1 MKRIKK
7 VMAWLLSVLMVIGIF
22 ATNPIQVAAAGENLE
37 VKAYD
42 ATNGV
47 VQYKPLGST
56 EWTNVQAEGIP
67 HDNMVSASAVRILPN
82 EGYTGSAGL
91 YDIDGGFIP
100 VTGINLLSEDGATL
114 DGQHYE
120 LSAATFSLIP
130 TTAKLRVQFDDG
142 QNANGKVQYKSTLE
156 GQWQDV
162 TENTPDGTYI
172 DAVEVK
178 VVPNEGY
185 EVGNQDFCGLFD
197 GNHSKVNG
205 NLLEGVQLTIGE
217 DYSLEHLIFEIPG
230 GGNQGGGNTTSF
242 SLNTMEASSGE
253 CISQFEI
260 SINESTFDTYDFSPL
275 SLNEGDRIK
284 IRVCFVNDG
293 NSYEVIN
300 PSIVYIH
307 KTNDNTRFNYIY
319 DDGTTQAPSSMA
331 SDLSSEDGFAF
342 VFKPQKDSTDAGG
355 QIGLNAS
362 DAWMRLQFDVKRVFN
377 DKAEVFIFSQT
388 LGNDGVSY
396 GANNEVERDVF
407 EFVDNVEIGEIGV
420 LINNNQYGE
429 MGDPINLGYGYKNDG
444 TASVNGG
451 NPITVRYQPEFE
463 GHTQLQE
470 VEALGFVYFGEVGVT
485 NPTGNAKNTF
495 RLKEEFARSGL
506 IDSIYVAVGNSGDF
520 QNAIEIP
527 RGENGDFYFELEPS
541 TQYSFLIRRHDSGER
556 NIGWHY
562 VSNGEGDDC
571 YVDYGK
577 VYVQKIVRGNTTI
590 LDGLQKN
597 ESGEVVLDEYG
608 TPSYSVDLL
617 NTDGVEGDWSI
628 TTSGGNINVKR
639 GDVVTIKLVPTYGYQ
654 LASASLNGSV
664 LTPNEEV
671 SSFTFTVGGNLH
683 LGGSFAE
690 SKDVTTNNSE
700 VVSNALIEG
709 GENATDTGNLELTV
723 EDNEGY
729 EKESE
734 VMDMAL
740 DGEAGLAVIE
750 ATLDLTL
757 DNLVSKGD
765 GNFWTTNLTEFDD
778 DILVSLQLDDMDLGE
793 EGRVVVIRDH
803 EGTLDMLDASY
814 DNESGMVTFPTN
826 KFSTYSFI
834 KVDEQQNGP
843 KTMIDVLND
852 IEDTPEAIA
861 EAFDSSE
868 KMTELAESIVSDSD
882 IEEVVKVKESAYAE
896 ANNITI
902 VSPVVSEAATKL
914 GADMT
919 KIQVV
924 GAGLNA
930 KAGET
935 VKLSIDVPEKPVEV
949 ESNFEDS
956 VQLEIKLYINGESKN
971 GKLMIPISITV
982 PVPEGINPEKLA
994 IIHVHGDGTK
1004 EEIET
1009 LRFNDDKTVTFC
1021 VTSFSTFV
1029 FSNDKDKQ
1037 LKEFVK
1043 RMYAVCLDRRPDE
1056 KGLADWVEILTGK
1069 KMSVVE
1075 VAAGFVFSTEFINKN
1090 YCDSCYVDYM
1100 YKAFFDRDAKDD
1112 PNGKKTWTDA
1122 LLNGETREFVFN
1134 GFATSDEFKALCKEY
1149 GIEPGEAIAV
1159 PARGTIAIG
1168 NCAACG
1174 DDSGAKKGVS
1184 GFVSRLYKVCL
1195 DRDPDRKGIEDW
1207 TDRLVNKEM
1216 TASEVA
1222 RGFVLSDEFIDRKMS
1237 DEEFVEYMYKAFF
1250 DRASDPQGRETWLGG
1265 LTDGSMGREDVMNG
1279 FIGSEEFGALCNS
1292 FGIDK

>member
-331 SDLSSEDGFAF
+331 SDLLSEDGFAF
-342 VFKPQKDSTDAGG
+342 VFKPQEDSTDAGG

-377 DKAEVFIFSQT
+377 DKAEVFIYSQT
-388 LGNDGVSY
+388 LGNDGISY

-485 NPTGNAKNTF
+485 NPSGNAKNTF

-740 DGEAGLAVIE
+740 DGEAGIAVIE

-778 DILVSLQLDDMDLGE
+778 DILVSLQLDDMNLSG
-793 EGRVVVIRDH
+793 EGRVVVVRDH

-814 DNESGMVTFPTN
+814 DDKSKMITFPTN
-826 KFSTYSFI
+826 KFSTYSFVKI
-834 KVDEQQNGP
+834 SDNVEESE
-843 KTMIDVLND
+843 
-852 IEDTPEAIA
+852 IEVVGIGASM
-861 EAFDSSE
+861 DSSE
-868 KMTELAESIVSDSD
+868 LKKIDVDEIAFTEEALKAIDNGKEVDIVVKAEVCEPSDPATKEKFAE
-882 IEEVVKVKESAYAE
+882 IIAKQGMNAEVVYIDISLYATVE
-896 ANNITI
+896 DVDGKFAITQ
-902 VSPVVSEAATKL
+902 TKQPL
-914 GADMT
+914 
-919 KIQVV
+919 I
-924 GAGLNA
+924 
-930 KAGET
+930 
-935 VKLSIDVPEKPVEV
+935 
-949 ESNFEDS
+949 
-956 VQLEIKLYINGESKN
+956 
-971 GKLMIPISITV
+971 ITV
-982 PVPEGINPEKLA
+982 PVPDKLKEKYNSFVVLRNHEGEIAILETTYDKEKGTITFITSFFSDYGIGGLIPSVKQIPEITVEKAIDIAANSNKIAEVFDISTLSIDEMRKLKANPDVTLILNYTYGGKEYRVAIQGKNAFVDPRIPYYGPLYLAGKYGTIAKGSKLA
-994 IIHVHGDGTK
+994 GYAGANNTYLIKKGDTLSKIAASNGT
-1004 EEIET
+1004 
-1009 LRFNDDKTVTFC
+1009 TV
-1021 VTSFSTFV
+1021 
-1029 FSNDKDKQ
+1029 
-1037 LKEFVK
+1037 
-1043 RMYAVCLDRRPDE
+1043 
-1056 KGLADWVEILTGK
+1056 
-1069 KMSVVE
+1069 
-1075 VAAGFVFSTEFINKN
+1075 
-1090 YCDSCYVDYM
+1090 
-1100 YKAFFDRDAKDD
+1100 
-1112 PNGKKTWTDA
+1112 DA
-1122 LLNGETREFVFN
+1122 LLLLNPYI
-1134 GFATSDEFKALCKEY
+1134 K
-1149 GIEPGEAIAV
+1149 
-1159 PARGTIAIG
+1159 
-1168 NCAACG
+1168 
-1174 DDSGAKKGVS
+1174 
-1184 GFVSRLYKVCL
+1184 
-1195 DRDPDRKGIEDW
+1195 
-1207 TDRLVNKEM
+1207 
-1216 TASEVA
+1216 
-1222 RGFVLSDEFIDRKMS
+1222 
-1237 DEEFVEYMYKAFF
+1237 
-1250 DRASDPQGRETWLGG
+1250 
-1265 LTDGSMGREDVMNG
+1265 
-1279 FIGSEEFGALCNS
+1279 
-1292 FGIDK
+1292 DKNLIYAGKTLQVK